1 MVIFLAIVHAALFL
15 TLLGNVF
22 YLRRT
27 RRQATASDVPLVSIL
42 IPARNEAANLR
53 RLLPSL
59 QAQDYPA
66 FEVLLYDDESE
77 DETWAVIQAAEDPRI
92 RGVKSQGPPPPGWIG
107 KVHALYQVTKHARGC
122 LYFFL
127 DADSELLDPGA
138 LRRIIERYLALPDD
152 AVLTGM
158 TLLRGGGQMLVSL
171 VPNALLTGL
180 PWPLVRRFRARSL
193 GALNG
198 QFWMIDA
205 DHYRRLDPFVHV
217 KNEVLEDVQ
226 LGRYFKMQGLTPYLC
241 DVTREMAVYMYRN
254 HADAWRGFRKN
265 AYLIL
270 GGQPLSFVLLFVL
283 FFFTYVLAP
292 FYSPWFLV
300 SIYVLK
306 ASTDRLARFPFWVSL
321 LAPISYL
328 LSPFLQLDSA
338 FNHWTGRVSWKGRRV
353 GGA

>member
-1 MVIFLAIVHAALFL
+1 MVIFLAIVHAALLL
-15 TLLGNVF
+15 TLLGNAF

-27 RRQATASDVPLVSIL
+27 RRRASPSAYPLVSVL

-77 DETWAVIQAAEDPRI
+77 DETWSVIQATEDARI
-92 RGVKSQGPPPPGWIG
+92 RGVKSPGPPPPGWIG
-107 KVHALYQVTKHARGC
+107 KVHALYQVTKYARGR
-122 LYFFL
+122 LYCFL
-127 DADSELLDPGA
+127 DADSELLDAGA
-138 LRRIIERYLALPDD
+138 LRRIIERYLALPDA

-180 PWPLVRRFRARSL
+180 PWPLVHRFRIRSL

-205 DHYRRLDPFVHV
+205 DTYRRLDPFLHV

-226 LGRYFKMQGLTPYLC
+226 LGRYFKTQGLTPYLC
-241 DVTREMAVYMYRN
+241 DLTRELAVYMYRDYV
-254 HADAWRGFRKN
+254 DAWRGFRKN

-283 FFFTYVLAP
+283 FLLTYVLAP
-292 FYSPWFLV
+292 FFWPWFLL

-306 ASTDRLARFPFWVSL
+306 IATDRLSRFPLWISL

-353 GGA
+353 GGD